1 MEIHKLEKTTPDPE
15 DKKPVLKEKPDR
27 DPNAFSLRES
37 WEQLP
42 KGRLLTYGA
51 IILMLLTASIV
62 YNIYQIQKASSPFV
76 MGVPDSWEELSVEFY
91 NLCSDIEEHKEEF
104 GDYPES
110 IRDMLF
116 SNNLMYRRLPDDS
129 FRLVYD
135 DGANTLTFDS
145 KRDIDVIR

>member
-1 MEIHKLEKTTPDPE
+1 MEIHKLENTAPEPE

-27 DPNAFSLRES
+27 DPFSFSFRES
-37 WEQLP
+37 WERLP
-42 KGRLLTYGA
+42 KARLLAYGA
-51 IILMLLTASIV
+51 VILMLLTASIV
-62 YNIYQIQKASSPFV
+62 YNIYQIKQANSPFI
-76 MGVPDSWEELSVEFY
+76 MGVPNSWEELSVEFY

-104 GDYPES
+104 GAYPES

-116 SNNLMYRRLPDDS
+116 SNNLMYRRLPDDT

-135 DGANTLTFDS
+135 DGVNTLSFDS